1 MNIQNIDHN
10 ECFKWCLVRYLNAE
24 DHHPASII
32 KADNDLVKTFDFNDI
47 HFPFKPYLT
56 T

>member
-1 MNIQNIDHN
+1 MVFSQIL
-10 ECFKWCLVRYLNAE
+10 KNAE

-32 KADNDLVKTFDFNDI
+32 KADNDLVKTFDFKDI